1 MIEASRKSAAMTA
14 ATCLKPSRRGTAG
27 GMRRTES
34 RAGTL
39 WTARGA
45 GAARGA
51 GGARPVV
58 YEPVHA
64 THEHRFRP
72 QTPGSLTLRQ
82 FVESLRRW
90 TPQMRQIA
98 QIALTRTEAERT
110 RYLQQ
115 FHAGH
120 HDRSGGPLDSFVR
133 WAYSDPRID
142 AVPALLADLDRPES
156 DFVGALEHEADVL
169 VAMRGEGKTPAQRVR
184 DFLALLGIEGSEQV
198 RAGLAGLM
206 QPGTPEPV
214 VVATLR
220 LMRRRWLERYGD
232 DPFFAED

>member
-1 MIEASRKSAAMTA
+1 
-14 ATCLKPSRRGTAG
+14 
-27 GMRRTES
+27 
-34 RAGTL
+34 
-39 WTARGA
+39 
-45 GAARGA
+45 
-51 GGARPVV
+51 
-58 YEPVHA
+58 VHA

-90 TPQMRQIA
+90 TPEMRQIA

-115 FHAGH
+115 FHARH
-120 HDRSGGPLDSFVR
+120 HERSGGALDSFVR
-133 WAYSDPRID
+133 WAYSDPRLD

-156 DFVGALEHEADVL
+156 DYAEALQHEADVL
-169 VAMRGEGKTPAQRVR
+169 VATRGEGKTPAQRVR
-184 DFLALLGIEGSEQV
+184 DYLALLGIEGSEQV
-198 RAGLAGLM
+198 RAALAGLM
-206 QPGTPEPV
+206 PRGTPEPV

-220 LMRRRWLERYGD
+220 LTRRRWLERYGD